1 MRQSFIVTIV
11 VCCGIGA
18 AALGGRQAR
27 DAGGAQPAQ
36 IPVAGSA
43 VVSGIVRTETSDP
56 QPVRRATVR
65 LTSDTG
71 AIPQMAGTDDEGRFV
86 FGGLRPGR
94 YTVSASKAGFVTAF
108 HGSMRPGRGP
118 GVPIAVMD
126 GQNATVEI
134 RMTRGAVITGAITDP
149 RGNPAVGISVTAV
162 DTRDPMRPAS
172 PVRVTTDDRG
182 VYRIFGLPAGEYLVS
197 ATPAPEIGR
206 VGDGPVTRVT
216 DADVQWARTV
226 NAAGQTTAPP
236 PARDARPITYAPV
249 FYPGTT
255 DVSAAASIR
264 IAAGEERPGVDLS
277 MRLVALARVAG
288 TLVDMNSQPLS
299 TAIVTTVPRRGDR
312 PSPADAL
319 LAAGVLPMPRA
330 NVGVSGFT
338 FTGVVPGQYTL
349 IARTGSMQRGAAPP
363 DPNAPP
369 TQWAMLDLDVV
380 DGGDRTDIA
389 LRLLPGVTV
398 TGAISFDRA
407 AEPPK
412 DATAVDLSF
421 IAVNAIPGL
430 PATFRGIVAADGS
443 FRVPSL
449 APGNYLVRAEVAG
462 AAAISATGAR
472 WALKSAMAGSSDL
485 ADRPIAAVP
494 GGPEVTGVA
503 VSMTV
508 SAAEIS
514 GRVIDAGNLPVT
526 RYSIVVVSTNR
537 TLWLPNGRRVR
548 AVQPATDGSFIVGA
562 LPPGEYAIAAVE
574 NLGEQ
579 DLANAELLSRVVEAA
594 LKMTLAEGEKKRT
607 DLKVG
612 GSVTDTPHSVLRGR
626 SRRQGAQ

>member
-1 MRQSFIVTIV
+1 MRQSFIVTVV

-18 AALGGRQAR
+18 AALGGRQTR
-27 DAGGAQPAQ
+27 DAGAAQAAQ
-36 IPVAGSA
+36 IPAAGSA
-43 VVSGIVRTETSDP
+43 IISGIVRIEASDP
-56 QPVRRATVR
+56 HPVRRATVR
-65 LTSDTG
+65 LTSDSG
-71 AIPQMAGTDDEGRFV
+71 SLPHMAGTDDEGRFV
-86 FGGLRPGR
+86 FAGLRAGR

-118 GVPIAVMD
+118 GVPIAVVD

-149 RGNPAVGISVTAV
+149 RGNPAVGISVAAV
-162 DTRDPMRPAS
+162 DARALGPNVLPA
-172 PVRVTTDDRG
+172 RVTTDDRG
-182 VYRIFGLPAGEYLVS
+182 VFRIFGLPAGEYLVS

-206 VGDGPVTRVT
+206 IGDGPVTRVT
-216 DADVQWARTV
+216 DAEVQWARSV
-226 NAAGQTTAPP
+226 NPAGQAIAPP
-236 PARDARPITYAPV
+236 PARDTRPVTYAPV

-255 DVSAAASIR
+255 DVSAAATIR

-277 MRLVALARVAG
+277 MRLVSLARIAG
-288 TLVDMNSQPLS
+288 TIVDMNSQPLS
-299 TAIVTTVPRRGDR
+299 TAIVTIVPRRGDR

-319 LAAGVLPMPRA
+319 LAAGVLPVPRA
-330 NVGVSGFT
+330 NVGASGFT
-338 FTGVVPGQYTL
+338 FTGVAPGQYTL
-349 IARTGSMQRGAAPP
+349 IARTGSMQRGAPPP

-369 TQWAMLDLDVV
+369 TQWAMLDLDV

-398 TGAISFDRA
+398 TGSISFDRA
-407 AEPPK
+407 AVPPK
-412 DATAVDLSF
+412 DVTAVDLSF
-421 IAVNAIPGL
+421 IAVNVIPGL
-430 PATFRGIVAADGS
+430 PATFRAIVAADGS

-494 GGPEVTGVA
+494 GGPEVTGVV
-503 VSMTV
+503 VSMTTR
-508 SAAEIS
+508 AAEIS

-526 RYSIVVVSTNR
+526 RYSIVVVSTEK
-537 TLWLPNGRRVR
+537 TMWISNGRRVR

-574 NLGEQ
+574 NLDAQ
-579 DLANAELLSRVVEAA
+579 DLANVELLSRVVEAA
-594 LKMTLAEGEKKRT
+594 LKMTLVEGEKRRT

-612 GSVTDTPHSVLRGR
+612 G
-626 SRRQGAQ
+626 